1 MMNVHPQ
8 PVETGPEVPEADS
21 LEQHTSVLP
30 DSAEELSALDQLPDE
45 APEADFVE
53 QHTSVL
59 PGSAGYAGSDSAG
72 SAPTGERDAAE
83 ADLLEQAAAPSPE
96 DEDEYPSALE
106 DNG

>member
-1 MMNVHPQ
+1 MNVHPQ
-8 PVETGPEVPEADS
+8 PEEAGPEVPEADS
-21 LEQHTSVLP
+21 LEQHTPVLP
-30 DSAEELSALDQLPDE
+30 DSAEELSAMDQLPDE
-45 APEADFVE
+45 APEADFIE

-72 SAPTGERDAAE
+72 SGPASEMDAAE
-83 ADLLEQAAAPSPE
+83 ADLLEQATAPSTE

>member
-1 MMNVHPQ
+1 MNVHPQ
-8 PVETGPEVPEADS
+8 PEETGPEVPEADS
-21 LEQHTSVLP
+21 LEQHTPVLP
-30 DSAEELSALDQLPDE
+30 DSAEELSAMDQLPDE
-45 APEADFVE
+45 APEADFLE

-72 SAPTGERDAAE
+72 ERDAAE
-83 ADLLEQAAAPSPE
+83 ADLLEQATAPSPE